1 MRWLALVLMVLATSP
16 AGRSEAPAHY
26 LLVWGME
33 TQGYP
38 GDQKGHDFL
47 ATFNIGESNFGSLE
61 AMVPVPTRSQM
72 AHHTNYEIPRNGMLF
87 ANDFAAAHSYVFDV
101 RNPRDL
107 RIAASFDNAGPYT
120 HPHSFAMLSN
130 GNELVTYQQKGSDDT
145 AAGALVE
152 VDAKGHMLRS
162 SDAADPNVDPFIR
175 PYSLQVLE
183 DMDRVVTTSADMLPS
198 PHDSSVIQV
207 WRLSDLK
214 LLKTVALPK
223 APRKVSSV
231 ANQDADEAR
240 VLADGK
246 TVVVQTSHCGLFRLR
261 GLEGTNP
268 NAEFI
273 YDYGFR
279 SCPGVPIVVG
289 NYWVESSMS
298 AHCITALNMRDPSHP
313 LEASH
318 LMLGPDAVPHWLA
331 REPGGNHIVI
341 TGFGSLLNR
350 ISFATINEETG
361 ALSLDK
367 RAIEMN
373 RKWPDGWSGKAVPH
387 AALFYTR

>member
-1 MRWLALVLMVLATSP
+1 MRWLALVLIVLATAP
-16 AGRSEAPAHY
+16 AARSEAPRHY
-26 LLVWGME
+26 LVVWGME
-33 TQGYP
+33 TQGFP

-47 ATFNIGESNFGSLE
+47 ATFDIGESHFGTLVSML
-61 AMVPVPTRSQM
+61 PVPTRSQM
-72 AHHTNYEIPRNGMLF
+72 AHHANYEIPANGRLF
-87 ANDFAAAHSYVFDV
+87 ANDFTAAHSYVFDV

-120 HPHSFAMLSN
+120 HPHSFATLAN
-130 GNELVTYQQKGSDDT
+130 GNELVTYQQKGADDT

-152 VDAKGHMLRS
+152 LDANGHLLRS
-162 SDAADPNVDPFIR
+162 SDAADPHVEPFIR

-183 DMDRVVTTSADMLPS
+183 NIDRVVTTSADMLPS
-198 PHDSSVIQV
+198 SIDSSVIQV

-231 ANQDADEAR
+231 ANEDADEAR

-246 TVVVQTSHCGLFRLR
+246 TVIVQTSHCGLFRLHD
-261 GLEGTNP
+261 LEGSNP
-268 NAEFI
+268 SAEFI
-273 YDYGFR
+273 YDFGFR
-279 SCPGVPIVVG
+279 SCPGVPLVMG

-298 AHCITALNMRDPSHP
+298 GHCLTALDLRDPSHP
-313 LEASH
+313 VETSH
-318 LMLGPDAVPHWLA
+318 LMLGSDAIPHWLA

-350 ISFATINEETG
+350 ISFATLNETTG

-367 RAIEMN
+367 HLIEMN
-373 RKWPDGWSGKAVPH
+373 RSWPDGWTGNAVPH